1 MVEAASSVR
10 DARGRERSLAR
21 DWRDGEA
28 RQCRG
33 QVQGSRRPDH
43 ELKRSMSVDFT
54 RNNT

>member
-1 MVEAASSVR
+1 MVEAR
-10 DARGRERSLAR
+10 ARFEMPGAVARSLAR

-54 RNNT
+54 RNTT